1 MPDDRELS
9 LAEAI
14 RRSVD
19 QLTPAAVSRRV
30 NAGENPVRVWR
41 EHRRMTLEALA
52 AAAGVDAADLSA
64 IESGQKDGSQSMMEA
79 IAGALKVDLDDIV

>member
-9 LAEAI
+9 FAQAI

-41 EHRRMTLEALA
+41 EHRRMTLEGLA
-52 AAAGVDAADLSA
+52 TAAGIGTAYLSE
-64 IESGQKDGSQSMMEA
+64 IETGRKDGSLSVLKA
-79 IAGALKVDLDDIV
+79 IAGALQVDLDDIV